1 MSLLDLII
9 LLVLA
14 FGVIRGYGTG
24 VIRQVVGIAG
34 LVVAFALALQCM
46 EAAGALVAR
55 SLAVSETIAPLVGFV
70 LVFLAVRVVVFGVAR
85 VAETVTEA
93 LRLSLLNRLAGGVA
107 GALQAALLLS
117 LVFLILDPLGVPGT
131 AERQDARFYA
141 PVAAALPEAW
151 DYAAARWPRLEKASE
166 KFSRRVE
173 AELGPL

>member
-14 FGVIRGYGTG
+14 FGVIRGYATG
-24 VIRQVVGIAG
+24 VIQQVVGIAG
-34 LVVAFALALQCM
+34 VMLAFALALQLM

-70 LVFLAVRVVVFGVAR
+70 LVFLAVRVVVFGIAR
-85 VAETVTEA
+85 AAETVTEA
-93 LRLSLLNRLAGGVA
+93 LQLSLVNRLAGGVA

-117 LVFLILDPLGVPGT
+117 LLFLLLDPLGVPG
-131 AERQDARFYA
+131 AQERQEARFYA

-151 DYAAARWPRLEKASE
+151 DYAAAQWPRLENASE
-166 KFSRRVE
+166 KFSHHVE
-173 AELGPL
+173 AQLGRL